1 MHPFCNTEEITI
13 SSAVLHL
20 PNPQENRALALVDGF
35 LGTEIEARALALG
48 LRSGLIDALAR
59 GAGDFSA
66 FSPQAG
72 RLLSGILQT
81 AGIIAGDGT
90 RPRLSERFE
99 SALAYR
105 DLLEAR
111 LWFCNLVAPDVHQLF
126 DQLLNDIPQFMAR
139 SKVFELF
146 RYDRAL
152 EVTEDNL
159 AFTKRWVGY
168 TTTLTK
174 YEAPAALARLDL
186 GGQKRLLDVGGNSG
200 EFVRQAVA
208 AWPDLSALVFDLPV
222 VCELGRRHLAGFGEA
237 PRVSFVAGDLR
248 GDALPGGQDVVSFK
262 SVLHDWPDAE
272 ARLFLRKA
280 FEALAP
286 GGVAV
291 IFERGEIEMGAQP
304 LPYWM
309 VANLV
314 FLPFFRR
321 AGIYLAWLAELGFVD
336 IETAEIALEMPF
348 HLIVARKPS

>member
-13 SSAVLHL
+13 SSAVLHVPNL
-20 PNPQENRALALVDGF
+20 PENRALALVNGF
-35 LGTEIEARALALG
+35 LRTEIEARALSLG
-48 LRSGLIDALAR
+48 FDSGLIDALAR
-59 GAGDFSA
+59 GEADFSA
-66 FSPQAG
+66 FSPQSG
-72 RLLSGILQT
+72 RLLSGILQA
-81 AGIIAGDGT
+81 AGVIARDGT
-90 RPRLSERFE
+90 QVRLSERFAA
-99 SALAYR
+99 ALACR

-152 EVTEDNL
+152 EVSDDNL
-159 AFTKRWVGY
+159 AFTGRWVGY

-174 YEAPAALARLDL
+174 YEAPAALERLDL
-186 GGQKRLLDVGGNSG
+186 GGRRRLLDVGGNSG
-200 EFVRQAVA
+200 EFARQAVA
-208 AWPDLSALVFDLPV
+208 AWPGLSAVVFDLPV
-222 VCELGRRHLAGFGEA
+222 VCELGRRHVARFDDA
-237 PRVSFVAGDLR
+237 PRVRFMAGDLR
-248 GDALPGGQDVVSFK
+248 RDALPPGQDVVSFK
-262 SVLHDWPDAE
+262 SVLHDWPDVE

-286 GGVAV
+286 GGLVV
-291 IFERGEIEMGAQP
+291 IFERGEIEVGEQP

-321 AGIYLAWLAELGFVD
+321 AEIYPAWLAELGFAD
-336 IETAEIALEMPF
+336 IETAEVALEMPF
-348 HLIVARKPS
+348 HLVVARKPR